1 MSDIPFEKA
10 QGRAGKVKGASVYAE
25 ASAQRAL

>member
-10 QGRAGKVKGASVYAE
+10 QGRAGKVNGASVYPE
-25 ASAQRAL
+25 ASVQRVL